1 MTKRASSLNTR
12 QREYHGA
19 ARSMTERAPWLF
31 EHDDRAIVCKDSGLL
46 YSWEYRGRDPS
57 DASTHDFNHA
67 ADRAQRAFLQLRDR
81 PSVLWFTVRRRRA
94 YDYPSMRQPDAITQ
108 QIDDRRAAA
117 FRAGRAYTNRYYM
130 SALMLPSTGSAA
142 FFERLRYFTLEEEMS
157 PMRAAWYATR
167 SLFAARDAFAYSA
180 AQLDAQAA
188 RQMKLLDEMLAGI
201 PDVKFQPLRG
211 ERRLAFLQNSYPRS
225 GREVAAVASP
235 GESWLLDAYLPDQHF
250 YTGSNFGIFEGDHQH
265 HVAAYAIK
273 TDGYPRGKKEGG
285 TGPGMLSP
293 LLAIDGEITIS
304 QCFVVS
310 SVDEQRTHM
319 KAMRRFN
326 EMTKLSPKQWISI
339 AMRANRQHVD
349 DMESKDS
356 AREEFTKEADDA
368 MADLTRGELFYGWHN
383 LTVLAHGKDSDELD
397 RVCDDVNLALRKK
410 QMIPIRET
418 LHLDSAVGGTVPG
431 QWADIVHWHFLT
443 TANLADLVPW
453 HTADGGRLLNDY
465 LTEQLGEPCYA
476 LAVGVTAEK
485 TLYYLHT
492 YVGDLPHF
500 FLVGPSRTGKTV
512 ICNYLWTRFRQYPRA
527 NVIIL
532 DRDFSCRIP
541 TLLQG
546 GQHVTV
552 SLDPELRAASG
563 MSFAPVA
570 ALLERSEHRHWLA
583 DWIRILIEMHGYEV
597 KSEDVTAIW
606 VALDIT
612 AALPDRS
619 LWTLS
624 TVTTHLPPHLK
635 VHLRPWIQGGQYGHF
650 FDNPVDAFNLG
661 TLTCIELADVLKER
675 QLAVP
680 FLLYIFMRVDD
691 RLAFRADT
699 REREPT
705 IIYIEESSFLLQE
718 DYIAPHIRGWAA
730 TLAKRLATLGLTTQS
745 PEDYA
750 DSAVFAAI
758 RDNFPTQIHLANTKA
773 TENKKIHEVLSGQF
787 GLSDAII
794 DVIVQ
799 ATPKKEYIVVQ
810 PDVSVKISL
819 DFDKETLACLRSDQL
834 AQSIFDRHYQRGRG
848 RPGWQDDYI
857 ADLLAAEAAGFTD
870 NGKSTLEENT
880 L

>member
-1 MTKRASSLNTR
+1 MTKRASSLKTR

-31 EHDDRAIVCKDSGLL
+31 EHDDRAVVCKDSGLL

-157 PMRAAWYATR
+157 PVRAAWYATR

-188 RQMKLLDEMLAGI
+188 RQMKLLDEMLTGI

-211 ERRLAFLQNSYPRS
+211 EHRLAFLQNSYPRS

-319 KAMRRFN
+319 KA
-326 EMTKLSPKQWISI
+326 
-339 AMRANRQHVD
+339 
-349 DMESKDS
+349 
-356 AREEFTKEADDA
+356 
-368 MADLTRGELFYGWHN
+368 
-383 LTVLAHGKDSDELD
+383 
-397 RVCDDVNLALRKK
+397 
-410 QMIPIRET
+410 
-418 LHLDSAVGGTVPG
+418 
-431 QWADIVHWHFLT
+431 
-443 TANLADLVPW
+443 
-453 HTADGGRLLNDY
+453 
-465 LTEQLGEPCYA
+465 
-476 LAVGVTAEK
+476 
-485 TLYYLHT
+485 
-492 YVGDLPHF
+492 
-500 FLVGPSRTGKTV
+500 
-512 ICNYLWTRFRQYPRA
+512 
-527 NVIIL
+527 
-532 DRDFSCRIP
+532 
-541 TLLQG
+541 
-546 GQHVTV
+546 TV